1 MNAST
6 RAVAA
11 NFFQCA
17 EHEVEE
23 KLRILKQLLDGS
35 GSNQAPAGPSQAD
48 FDELKSRV
56 GQLEATIRD
65 LTTPEIPDQPASDGT
80 GNASGTVSQ
89 S

>member
-23 KLRILKQLLDGS
+23 KLRILSQILEAFRS
-35 GSNQAPAGPSQAD
+35 GTPTAGPSQQDFDALKAD
-48 FDELKSRV
+48 YDELKSRV
-56 GQLEATIRD
+56 DHLEATLND
-65 LTTPEIPDQPASDGT
+65 LTTPEIADGD
-80 GNASGTVSQ
+80 APKP
-89 S
+89 